1 MIVRIMSERQ
11 YRLADNL
18 IEEMNELDNRIVP
31 AVERGDEAEFRRL
44 FSELLAFVRQRG
56 NALPPEELVQSDV
69 ILPPPDTTLEEA
81 TRLFAGEGAVP
92 G

>member
-11 YRLADNL
+11 YRVADGL
-18 IEEMNELDNRIVP
+18 IREMNEMDNRIVDLL
-31 AVERGDEAEFRRL
+31 ATGDEAAFRRL
-44 FSELLAFVRQRG
+44 FTELLNFVRQRG
-56 NALPPEELVQSDV
+56 DAVPTEELVQSDV

-81 TRLFAGEGAVP
+81 RQLFAGEGVIP